1 MLGVEVSSCFVFDN
15 ASADAAGVSLI
26 MCLIADTMSSASS
39 ASNNKAI
46 ERIRGAQILAWMTS
60 GVCAKSSTAPSTQSL
75 PTSATAGVTR
85 PGVHVGGVA
94 ALASWNETHEPLLQ
108 SSPISEPV
116 WHTAPDLGTGLAH
129 RSAIVVTRRH
139 EPTACDLHPQGSRVA
154 VWGHAARDTRAL
166 HYNFLGAIVATS
178 LVA

>member
-1 MLGVEVSSCFVFDN
+1 MLAVEAFSCFFGFDN

-75 PTSATAGVTR
+75 PTSATAGVAR
-85 PGVHVGGVA
+85 SGVIWCG
-94 ALASWNETHEPLLQ
+94 
-108 SSPISEPV
+108 
-116 WHTAPDLGTGLAH
+116 
-129 RSAIVVTRRH
+129 
-139 EPTACDLHPQGSRVA
+139 
-154 VWGHAARDTRAL
+154 
-166 HYNFLGAIVATS
+166 
-178 LVA
+178 

>member
-1 MLGVEVSSCFVFDN
+1 MLGVEVFSCFGSDN

-75 PTSATAGVTR
+75 PTSATAGVAR
-85 PGVHVGGVA
+85 SGVIWCG
-94 ALASWNETHEPLLQ
+94 
-108 SSPISEPV
+108 
-116 WHTAPDLGTGLAH
+116 
-129 RSAIVVTRRH
+129 
-139 EPTACDLHPQGSRVA
+139 
-154 VWGHAARDTRAL
+154 
-166 HYNFLGAIVATS
+166 
-178 LVA
+178 